1 MEAPSSWGALEHTI
15 ADALED
21 HEKSMHD
28 GRIGL
33 SQVRM
38 IADRL
43 RAAGFVCDSKN
54 HGNETG
60 GCECLAGNCT
70 C

>member
-1 MEAPSSWGALEHTI
+1 MEAPSSWGRLEHAI
-15 ADALED
+15 ADALDD
-21 HEKSMHD
+21 HQKSMHD

-38 IADRL
+38 VADKL
-43 RAAGFVCDSKN
+43 RAEGLVK
-54 HGNETG
+54 G
-60 GCECLAGNCT
+60 ECLGNGSCT